1 MQAVE
6 ELEGTL
12 ARLSAQTA
20 EDQQLIASMVNEST
34 LREDHVVYEAAC
46 PVLLLC
52 LLTREYFQT
61 NAGAAQDLRAT
72 DRAAGAAAKQIT
84 YLSMDTSLHVLCM

>member
-46 PVLLLC
+46 PC
-52 LLTREYFQT
+52 I
-61 NAGAAQDLRAT
+61 
-72 DRAAGAAAKQIT
+72 IT
-84 YLSMDTSLHVLCM
+84 LFIDARIFPDKCRSSSRFTSNR